1 MGLDELKEIDKIVM
15 YSKVASIRKRQLEQN
30 ELMRKEYV
38 DQHNKMVE
46 MMEIERLKEI
56 KYNEEQKAIKK
67 EQQKLGSLVIN
78 DQIKDKEIER
88 IRQKEHQEKE
98 RQMMLRQIKELGEEE
113 KRNLEMKKL
122 QTERMNVETM
132 LANKKASEI
141 KEQKRFEEL
150 ELDLK
155 MIQYNLEKA
164 KKEEDELAE
173 KK

>member
-1 MGLDELKEIDKIVM
+1 MGFDELKEIDKIVK
-15 YSKVASIRKRQLEQN
+15 YSKVASIRQRQLEQN
-30 ELMRKEYV
+30 ELMRKEYI
-38 DQHNKMVE
+38 DQNNKMTE
-46 MMEIERLKEI
+46 MMELERLKEL

-67 EQQKLGSLVIN
+67 ELLKLGSLVIN

-98 RQMMLRQIKELGEEE
+98 RQMMLRQIKELEEEE
-113 KRNLEMKKL
+113 KRNHEMKKL
-122 QTERMNVETM
+122 QTERMTVETM
-132 LANKKASEI
+132 LANKKAAEL
-141 KEQKRFEEL
+141 KEQKKFEEL

-155 MIQYNLEKA
+155 MIQYNMEKA